1 MKNLI
6 FIFILFFVA
15 CSANQQ
21 SKSDF
26 GLVQAQLTSNTAVE
40 SANQNAQY
48 NSPVFLDERKIQK
61 HFEGRTATFVLLD
74 VSGNKYVRYNERVAA
89 ERLSPCSTFKIP
101 NSLIGLETGVIKDA
115 DFIIKWNGTK
125 HPFDTWNK
133 DQTLRTAI
141 SESVLWYYQELAK
154 RVGEA
159 AEKKYVREISYGN
172 MDTSG
177 GIDKPFWLQSS
188 LTISADE
195 QVEFL
200 RRLHAG
206 ELPFSRRSVKIVL
219 DILRLS
225 DENGIVFRGKTGTAG
240 NREKGI
246 ATLGWFVGSVTR
258 NGKVYVFA
266 VNIRGGDNPSGRTAR
281 KITESILKEMQ
292 LL

>member
-6 FIFILFFVA
+6 LFFILFFVA
-15 CSANQQ
+15 CSASQQ
-21 SKSDF
+21 SKSGV
-26 GLVQAQLTSNTAVE
+26 GLAQAQPTSNTAVK
-40 SANQNAQY
+40 SVNPNIQ
-48 NSPVFLDERKIQK
+48 SDPPVFLDERKIRK

-74 VSGNKYVRYNERVAA
+74 VSGNKYMRYNKRVAA

-101 NSLIGLETGVIKDA
+101 NSIIGLETGVIKDA
-115 DFIIKWNGTK
+115 DFVIKWDGRQ
-125 HPFDTWNK
+125 HPFSTWNQ

-141 SESVLWYYQELAK
+141 GESVLWYYQELAK

-159 AEKKYVREISYGN
+159 AEKKYVREINYGN
-172 MDTSG
+172 MDISG
-177 GIDKPFWLQSS
+177 GIAKPFWLQSS
-188 LTISADE
+188 LTISANE

-206 ELPFSRRSVKIVL
+206 ELPFSKRSMEIVL

-225 DENGIVFRGKTGTAG
+225 DENGVVFRGKTGTAG

-266 VNIRGGDNPSGRTAR
+266 INIRGGDNPSGRTAR
-281 KITESILKEMQ
+281 KITENILKEMQ